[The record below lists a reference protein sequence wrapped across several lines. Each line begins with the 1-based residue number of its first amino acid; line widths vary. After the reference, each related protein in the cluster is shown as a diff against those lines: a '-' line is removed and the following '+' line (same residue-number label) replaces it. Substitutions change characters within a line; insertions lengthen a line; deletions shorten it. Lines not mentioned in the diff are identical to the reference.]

1 MPRLSKIDD
10 SFEMLDEAQ
19 EPSKKLIVVLA
30 CLALLA
36 LAGFGGY
43 YLWQNY
49 GPVGVPRVAQTP
61 APAPAPAPA
70 PTPAPAP
77 APAPAPTKKV
87 PTPVNIVINFDS
99 GSYAINPDQ
108 MVKLQNLARLITDNP
123 GSMQISAYTDDE
135 GSDEAGQWLSEQR
148 AQAVVQVFKSLGVN
162 GTIKYNVNAYGELYP
177 IGDNSTPEGRALNRR
192 VEIYYSPAKQ

>member
-1 MPRLSKIDD
+1 LSKIDD

-19 EPSKKLIVVLA
+19 EPTKKPILLLA
-30 CLALLA
+30 GLALLA
-36 LAGFGGY
+36 LAGLGGY
-43 YLWQNY
+43 YLWQHY
-49 GPVGVPRVAQTP
+49 GPVAVPTVAETP
-61 APAPAPAPA
+61 ATIPPAATAPAPAP
-70 PTPAPAP
+70 
-77 APAPAPTKKV
+77 PAPAPTKKV

-108 MVKLQNLARLITDNP
+108 MVKLQNLAKLITDNP

-177 IGDNSTPEGRALNRR
+177 IGNNSTPEGRALNRR